1 MAMNLDETLRSRRAV
16 RDYTHEPLDRA
27 VIEALIA
34 AAVLAPSAMNLQPWG
49 FAVIEGRARLHEHGQ
64 DARRAAQAH
73 FTAAPAI
80 ASFVADPG
88 FDIFYGAPA
97 LIAVCAR
104 DAHQQSN
111 EDCCLAAQNL
121 MLAAHARGL
130 GTCWIGLAR
139 PWLNDAATKA
149 ALGIPAEW
157 RPVAPIIVGHR
168 RTLPAPTPRTAASI
182 VWCQ

>member
-1 MAMNLDETLRSRRAV
+1 MNLDEALRSRRAI

-27 VIEALIA
+27 AIEALIG

-49 FAVIEGRARLHEHGQ
+49 FAVIEGRARLHDRGLQ
-64 DARRAAQAH
+64 AKRAAQAH
-73 FTAAPAI
+73 FASTPAL
-80 ASFVADPG
+80 ASFLADPA
-88 FDIFYGAPA
+88 FEIFYGAPA
-97 LIAVCAR
+97 LVAVCAR
-104 DAHQQSN
+104 DGQSQSA

-121 MLAAHARGL
+121 MLAAHGRGL

-139 PWLNDAATKA
+139 PWLNEPATKA

-157 RPVAPIIVGHR
+157 RPVAPIILGHR
-168 RTLPAPTPRTAASI
+168 RSLPAPTARAPAAI